1 MQKRKTITLKSSIKS
16 YLRVTNKNIS
26 IFPLLNPLPLSITN
40 LILLNN
46 TCDEV
51 LRMFSVQQIIPQ
63 WQRILAFLL
72 KTS

>member
-26 IFPLLNPLPLSITN
+26 LFPLLNPLPLSITN
-40 LILLNN
+40 LILLNS

-51 LRMFSVQQIIPQ
+51 LRMFSVQQIIP
-63 WQRILAFLL
+63 
-72 KTS
+72 